1 MKTLSITGVMV
12 VADDWGM
19 GEEYV
24 TDCAALCK
32 EIDATDDDLTIA
44 INSYGGDVEGGT
56 NLSITLAN
64 WKAAHPDKTLAVEI
78 GAICASAAAN
88 LLARMPQGANIRI
101 HPESMVMYHSCGG
114 MAWGSPDQLRD
125 CAAQMDK
132 VNEVVIRSLL
142 SKTTLDAATVRA
154 WFAAGREGWLSGLD
168 AVECG
173 LADEL
178 ADGLMDAAP
187 ELPEEGMEGNGR
199 LAAVAAIKAK
209 LINKETTAMAEEKET
224 IEKTEEVTV
233 TKPAEDETE
242 KKVETEVETETET
255 PQGECGDKPKAEDT
269 EDTEEIKALKAENE
283 SLKAEIE
290 KLKATCEKLTKGL
303 NAPTAS
309 AQPRKNFADMVREIP
324 CDLPAKEYERRFT
337 ALKKDHKAEYDEYIA
352 AHSKR

>member
-1 MKTLSITGVMV
+1 MKTLNVKGVMV
-12 VADDWGM
+12 VSDDWGI
-19 GEEYV
+19 GDEYV
-24 TDCAALCK
+24 TDCAALCR

-64 WKAAHPDKTLAVEI
+64 WKAAHPDKALAVEI

-88 LLARMPQGANIRI
+88 LLARMPQGANVRI

-114 MAWGSPDQLRD
+114 MVWGSPDQLRD
-125 CAAQMDK
+125 AAAQMDK

-178 ADGLMDAAP
+178 ADGFMEAAP
-187 ELPEEGMEGNGR
+187 ELPEEGMEENGR

-209 LINKETTAMAEEKET
+209 LINKETTAMAEETET
-224 IEKTEEVTV
+224 IEKTEEVTI
-233 TKPAEDETE
+233 TKPAEEETE
-242 KKVETEVETETET
+242 KKVETEVETKT
-255 PQGECGDKPKAEDT
+255 PQGECGDPNEKAELD
-269 EDTEEIKALKAENE
+269 ALKTENE
-283 SLKAEIE
+283 SLRAEIE
-290 KLKATCEKLTKGL
+290 TLKATCEKLTKGL
-303 NAPTAS
+303 NAPSAN
-309 AQPRKNFADMVREIP
+309 AQPRKNFAELVREIP
-324 CDLPAKEYERRFT
+324 RDLPEREYMRRFT
-337 ALKKDHKAEYDEYIA
+337 ALKTTHKLEFDAYMAE
-352 AHSKR
+352 HSKR

>member
-1 MKTLSITGVMV
+1 MKTLNIKGVMV
-12 VADDWGM
+12 VADDWGI
-19 GEEYV
+19 GGEYV
-24 TDCAALCK
+24 TDCAALCR

-56 NLSITLAN
+56 NLSIALAN
-64 WKAAHPDKTLAVEI
+64 WKAAHPDKALAVEI

-88 LLARMPQGANIRI
+88 LVARMPQGASIRI

-114 MAWGSPDQLRD
+114 MVWGSPDQLRD

-173 LADEL
+173 LANEL
-178 ADGLMDAAP
+178 IDGFMEAAP
-187 ELPEEGMEGNGR
+187 ELPEEGMEENGR

-209 LINKETTAMAEEKET
+209 LENKEKTAMAEETET
-224 IEKTEEVTV
+224 IEKTEEVTI
-233 TKPAEDETE
+233 TKPAEEETE
-242 KKVETEVETETET
+242 KKAETEVETETPEA
-255 PQGECGDKPKAEDT
+255 ECGDKPKAED
-269 EDTEEIKALKAENE
+269 EEKIKILEEENAQ
-283 SLKAEIE
+283 LKAEIE
-290 KLKATCEKLTKGL
+290 TLKATCEKLTKGL
-303 NAPTAS
+303 NAPSAT
-309 AQPRKNFADMVREIP
+309 AQPRRNFADMVREIP

>member
-12 VADDWGM
+12 VSDDWGM
-19 GEEYV
+19 GDEYV

-32 EIDATDDDLTIA
+32 EIDATDDDLTLN

-64 WKAAHPDKTLAVEI
+64 WKAAHPDKTLMVEI

-88 LLARMPQGANIRI
+88 LVARLPQGATVCI
-101 HPESMVMYHSCGG
+101 HPESMMMFHSCGG
-114 MAWGSPDQLRD
+114 AVWGSPDQLRD
-125 CAAQMDK
+125 CASQMDK

-178 ADGLMDAAP
+178 ADGFMEAAP

-199 LAAVAAIKAK
+199 LAAVAAIKNK
-209 LINKETTAMAEEKET
+209 LKNKEKTAMAEETET
-224 IEKTEEVTV
+224 IEKTEEVTI
-233 TKPAEDETE
+233 TKPAEEDTE
-242 KKVETEVETETET
+242 KKVETEVETET
-255 PQGECGDKPKAEDT
+255 PAAECGEPPKAEDA
-269 EDTEEIKALKAENE
+269 EEIKALKAENE

-303 NAPTAS
+303 NAPSAN